1 MGETTQEVTSPTVL
15 FSQEER
21 HNIVRSFIWSYITGS
36 VKIAF
41 PTEAELRD
49 PVTKE
54 KLLEVGI
61 QDIENSTKTLFREL
75 MMMSSGAAKAT
86 QDQVDTAI
94 NRLFGLIFNLRNGH
108 RLEGILI
115 KPEVESRV
123 DSLEERVSGIEKLFE
138 ELRNR
143 LKVQGP

>member
-1 MGETTQEVTSPTVL
+1 
-15 FSQEER
+15 
-21 HNIVRSFIWSYITGS
+21 
-36 VKIAF
+36 
-41 PTEAELRD
+41 
-49 PVTKE
+49 
-54 KLLEVGI
+54 
-61 QDIENSTKTLFREL
+61 
-75 MMMSSGAAKAT
+75 MMSSGATKAT

-94 NRLFGLIFNLRNGH
+94 NRLFGLIFNLRNGQ